1 MLCHRQLS
9 ESQVSGSPR
18 ISFAFLVFGSLVAY
32 YLSFVLSEF
41 AVNFCFGHAT
51 VLTRFKGV
59 FIDIGVQPRSDLVE
73 NVHESTALIARLAL
87 FLA

>member
-9 ESQVSGSPR
+9 ESRVSGSSR
-18 ISFAFLVFGSLVAY
+18 ISFAFLVFDSLVAY
-32 YLSFVLSEF
+32 YLSFVLSGF

-51 VLTRFKGV
+51 VLTRFKG
-59 FIDIGVQPRSDLVE
+59 ILLTLECNRDLSLVE
-73 NVHESTALIARLAL
+73 NVRENTALIARLAL